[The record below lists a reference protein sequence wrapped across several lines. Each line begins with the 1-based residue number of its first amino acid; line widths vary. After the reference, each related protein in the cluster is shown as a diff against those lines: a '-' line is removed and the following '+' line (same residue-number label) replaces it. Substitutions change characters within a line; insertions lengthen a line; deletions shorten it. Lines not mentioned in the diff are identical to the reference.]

1 MSSVWK
7 RLQRVGKKA
16 SKFQFVASYQELIL
30 ECSKKWQPDKLRVVW
45 TRRNRRICSKLHG
58 WQPGIKNPYRG
69 MVVWPVPENVDIT
82 VTLYKDPHAE
92 EFEDKD
98 WTFVIENESKGHRK
112 VLASVDVNM
121 KKFAS
126 AMPNQVDLT
135 LKLKPLSVKVVEAT
149 LKLSLSCVF
158 LHEGKATDEDMQS
171 LASLMSVKPTD
182 IGNLDDFAES
192 DEEEDR
198 RASAGATLS
207 TGATAPLS
215 GARKNE
221 WHPPQASPAV
231 GAGPSSL
238 YPSSAGAVP
247 SALLPPPRPA
257 PYTLPG
263 PAPVAAPVPARP
275 AALPTASQ
283 PVFLS
288 GARKNEWHPTQAPP
302 AVGAGPSSLYPS
314 SAGAVPS
321 ALLPLPRPAPYT
333 LPGPAPVAAPA
344 PARPAALPTV
354 SQPAPLS
361 GARKNEWRPPQ
372 APPAVGASPS
382 SLYPSSAGSVPSA
395 LLPPPRS
402 TPSTLPSPTSVPAPA
417 PTCPAALPTASQ
429 PEIQR
434 ELSTLAEED
443 DDSSAA
449 AQLAKNRSP
458 EKEWVPTLRPTTQP
472 PTATP
477 PRPLSLGRP
486 EDLQRTPRAA
496 GSISIANQHPPP
508 STSTAPQPK
517 RTGLDEAELATA
529 KSPEIM
535 AAVLPPPGPGAAGV
549 PVSSFTQQPRSEGVQ
564 MEEKPVE
571 ALPVAPSQARVD
583 RHTDA
588 TPESPVATLSPPSA
602 LPQTVPPESPC
613 APSQEI
619 PGQEQSPSPR
629 DKLSLAKASPALV
642 EEANEKVEV
651 EETTPGLEAVKEVGL
666 GAGQEEEPV
675 GPVEAAVGAL
685 DSGPEIMAPVLQAPG
700 PGAADVPD
708 GLSKQQPRSEGV
720 QKEEKPVEE
729 KPVEEKPMEEK
740 PMEEKPME
748 EKPMEEKPVEEKPVE
763 EKPVEEKPVE
773 APIAAPVQD
782 RADRH
787 TDATPESPVA
797 SPPSA
802 LPQTVPTKPPRAPA
816 QEQSPLQED
825 KLPLVES
832 GPALDEGANEKVE
845 VVMTFPGSEAVTEE
859 AGSGAGQKK
868 EEHMGPVEVAV
879 GVLDRGVERADRHT
893 DATPESPETAPP
905 TLYALP
911 LIIPPEAPCAPVQDL
926 RPSQEDKLTLAET
939 GQVLDGTANEKEKEE
954 SLSVSEAVK
963 EESPGTSPPTPSV
976 VPLFCSVPPE
986 APCAPAQEQ
995 SPTLEDNLP
1004 LTEAGPVLDGTA
1016 QEQSPSLDE
1025 RLPLGKTSFAFDERN
1040 LELKVMPG
1048 LEDVME
1054 EVGPGAGQEEE
1065 PVGPVEAAVG
1075 TLDRGPEIVAAALP
1089 PPGPGAAGVPV
1100 STAQPRSDGAQ
1111 MEEKPVEAAAQDR
1124 VERADRRT
1132 GASPKIPEAAPPPP
1146 YALPLL
1152 VPSEAPCAPAQNQSA
1167 SQEDKLSLTKTGPD
1181 LDASAN
1187 EKEKEESLSVLEDV
1201 MEKSPVTPPSPPPL
1215 SAQPQ
1220 IFLTEGPCAPAH
1232 KQSPSQEN
1240 MLPLAES
1247 GSALDEEVNKKEPKA
1262 DLVSVLEAV
1271 KEDSPDTSPPTP
1283 SALHQTIAPED
1294 PCNPAQEM
1302 SSQEQSPSQ
1311 GDKLP
1316 LDEAGPVLD
1325 GTTNEKEI
1333 EDSLSALEAVKEE
1346 STVTPPPPPSVLPQF
1361 IPPEAPC
1368 APAQE
1373 QNPTLK
1379 DKLPLTEAG
1388 PVLDGTATEKEKEE
1402 YLSMLEG
1409 VMEESPVTPPPS
1421 MSALPQSFLIKDPS
1435 APAQETPAQEHSLSQ
1450 KDKLP
1455 LTESDSAVHEG
1466 ANKIELM
1473 DNLLPELIGLEG
1485 VKEESPVTLPLSP
1498 SVVPQTVPPEAPCN
1512 PAQEMS
1518 SQEQSNS
1525 QGDKL
1530 PLAEAGPVLDGIATE
1545 KEKEDSLSI
1554 LEAVKEESTVTPPP
1568 PPSVL
1573 SQSFQTEGTCTLA
1586 QEIPAQDKSTSQE
1599 DMPPLAESGP
1609 ALDEEANKKEPKADL
1624 VSVLEAVKEE
1634 RLVAP
1639 PPPPS
1644 ALPLT
1649 TPPEALCAPA
1659 QDQSP
1664 SQDYMLFLAKT
1675 SFAFDEAGNER
1686 NLELKVMP
1694 GLEDVMEEEA
1704 GPGGGQEEESVG
1716 PVEAAV
1722 RGPEIVAAALPP
1734 PGPGAAGV
1742 PVSTAQP
1749 RSDGAQ
1755 MEEKPVEAA
1764 AQDRV
1769 ERADR
1774 RTGASPKIP
1783 EAAPP
1788 SPYALPL
1795 LVPSEAPC
1803 APAQNQSPSQENK
1816 LSLTETGP
1824 DLDATDNEKEKEE
1837 FLSVLEDVMEK
1848 SPVTPPSPPPL
1859 SAQPQSFLTEGPCAP
1874 AHKQSPSQENMLPLA
1889 ESGSAL
1895 DEEVNEKETKADLV
1909 SVLEAVKEESPETS
1923 PPSPSALH
1931 QTIAPE
1937 DPCAS
1942 AQEQSPTL
1950 EDKLPLTEAGL
1961 VLDGTAT
1968 EKEKE
1973 ECLSVLEGVMEE
1985 SPVTPPP
1992 SMSALPQSFLIKGPC
2007 TPAQETP
2014 AQEQSLSQEDKLPL
2028 AESDSA
2034 VDKGA
2039 NKMEP
2044 MDNLLP
2050 ELIGLEA
2057 VKEESPVTFPPS
2069 PSILHQTVP
2078 PEAPCT
2084 PAQETPSQEQN
2095 QSQGDKLPLA
2105 EAGPVLDGTANE
2117 KEIEESLSVL
2127 ETVMEESPVTPS
2139 SPTTALPQ
2147 TIPPEATCALPQEQS
2162 PSQDD
2167 TLSLAKT
2174 SFAFDEA
2181 ANEKYLELKVMSGLE
2196 DVMEEAGS
2204 GAGREEEPVGPVE
2217 AAVRGP
2223 EIVAASLPPPGP
2235 GAASVL
2241 VSTPQP
2247 RSEGIQMEARVDRD
2261 IDVALESS
2269 VTPPP
2274 PPSVLPQTFPSEPLC
2289 SPAQET
2295 QAQEQTPPSN
2305 PEQFLLATSGLPL
2318 DEQNQKAEPGPG
2330 LEVVMEEVGSGV
2342 GQGEKPVGTV
2352 EKAVGTLEM
2361 GSEQPK
2367 PAPPPAPVPAPRLK
2381 KRLSASLSDD
2391 SAPSPDSSQTSLA
2404 GTPEKTCPPSSRPQ
2418 PNGAAPATP
2427 ANELVPPRRS
2437 KRRNLP
2443 TPTVKPDDV
2452 PQERGIVEEERGPTV
2467 DPQVMPSPGLV
2478 SSSQSLL
2485 EWCQEVTRG
2494 YRAVKVT
2501 NFSTSWRNGLAFCA
2515 ILHHFHPDKIDY
2527 NALDPYDIKFNN
2539 KKAFDGFAAL
2549 GISRLLEP
2557 ADMVLLSVPD
2567 RLIVMTYLCQIR
2579 THFTG
2584 QELSVL
2590 QIEHN
2595 NQNTTYGVGP
2605 PPESEPSGR
2614 PEDSAAARFYAQ
2626 KLQEGAL
2633 EREKGR
2639 EKEREKERGET
2650 PSRPNGELVPPPR
2663 PKRALQ
2669 RAESQEGEGALR
2681 RSSAGSQG
2689 GGTPIAPPRP
2699 HATAAK
2705 STFAH
2710 VRDADLVKKRRS
2722 RLKSESSQSVDEG
2735 DGSDATAAPV
2745 AEVSAAPVDSRT
2757 KPSPAMP
2764 RDGQDPD
2771 AKSPPSPTQPREE
2784 PRQAEDENLRLKD
2797 TSQYVLSE
2805 IQALENEQRHIDSR
2819 AALVE
2824 TRLRQLMESGSN
2836 RVEEEQLIQEWFTLV
2851 NKKNALIRRQD
2862 HLQLLQEEQD
2872 LERRFELLN
2881 RELRAMMSV
2890 EEWQK
2895 TTAQQ
2900 HREQLLLQELI
2911 SLVNK
2916 RDELV
2921 RDMDAKERGALEE
2934 DARLERGLEQRRRK
2948 FSRKEKCV
2956 LQ

>member
-30 ECSKKWQPDKLRVVW
+30 ECSKKQPDKLRVVW

-207 TGATAPLS
+207 TGATVPHTAFAKNDGRSPGGQSAPS
-215 GARKNE
+215 
-221 WHPPQASPAV
+221 V

-238 YPSSAGAVP
+238 RPSPASTGP
-247 SALLPPPRPA
+247 SALPPPRPSHYD
-257 PYTLPG
+257 YT
-263 PAPVAAPVPARP
+263 VPAFAP
-275 AALPTASQ
+275 AHPPVLPAVYQPASGTASASPTSTHLPPPPQ
-283 PVFLS
+283 P
-288 GARKNEWHPTQAPP
+288 
-302 AVGAGPSSLYPS
+302 PSPNGQDWMRRSW
-314 SAGAVPS
+314 
-321 ALLPLPRPAPYT
+321 PLPR
-333 LPGPAPVAAPA
+333 
-344 PARPAALPTV
+344 
-354 SQPAPLS
+354 
-361 GARKNEWRPPQ
+361 
-372 APPAVGASPS
+372 
-382 SLYPSSAGSVPSA
+382 
-395 LLPPPRS
+395 
-402 TPSTLPSPTSVPAPA
+402 
-417 PTCPAALPTASQ
+417 
-429 PEIQR
+429 
-434 ELSTLAEED
+434 
-443 DDSSAA
+443 
-449 AQLAKNRSP
+449 
-458 EKEWVPTLRPTTQP
+458 
-472 PTATP
+472 
-477 PRPLSLGRP
+477 
-486 EDLQRTPRAA
+486 
-496 GSISIANQHPPP
+496 
-508 STSTAPQPK
+508 
-517 RTGLDEAELATA
+517 
-529 KSPEIM
+529 
-535 AAVLPPPGPGAAGV
+535 
-549 PVSSFTQQPRSEGVQ
+549 
-564 MEEKPVE
+564 
-571 ALPVAPSQARVD
+571 
-583 RHTDA
+583 
-588 TPESPVATLSPPSA
+588 
-602 LPQTVPPESPC
+602 
-613 APSQEI
+613 
-619 PGQEQSPSPR
+619 
-629 DKLSLAKASPALV
+629 
-642 EEANEKVEV
+642 
-651 EETTPGLEAVKEVGL
+651 
-666 GAGQEEEPV
+666 
-675 GPVEAAVGAL
+675 
-685 DSGPEIMAPVLQAPG
+685 
-700 PGAADVPD
+700 
-708 GLSKQQPRSEGV
+708 
-720 QKEEKPVEE
+720 
-729 KPVEEKPMEEK
+729 
-740 PMEEKPME
+740 
-748 EKPMEEKPVEEKPVE
+748 
-763 EKPVEEKPVE
+763 
-773 APIAAPVQD
+773 
-782 RADRH
+782 
-787 TDATPESPVA
+787 
-797 SPPSA
+797 
-802 LPQTVPTKPPRAPA
+802 
-816 QEQSPLQED
+816 
-825 KLPLVES
+825 
-832 GPALDEGANEKVE
+832 
-845 VVMTFPGSEAVTEE
+845 
-859 AGSGAGQKK
+859 
-868 EEHMGPVEVAV
+868 
-879 GVLDRGVERADRHT
+879 
-893 DATPESPETAPP
+893 
-905 TLYALP
+905 
-911 LIIPPEAPCAPVQDL
+911 
-926 RPSQEDKLTLAET
+926 
-939 GQVLDGTANEKEKEE
+939 
-954 SLSVSEAVK
+954 
-963 EESPGTSPPTPSV
+963 
-976 VPLFCSVPPE
+976 
-986 APCAPAQEQ
+986 
-995 SPTLEDNLP
+995 
-1004 LTEAGPVLDGTA
+1004 
-1016 QEQSPSLDE
+1016 
-1025 RLPLGKTSFAFDERN
+1025 
-1040 LELKVMPG
+1040 
-1048 LEDVME
+1048 
-1054 EVGPGAGQEEE
+1054 
-1065 PVGPVEAAVG
+1065 
-1075 TLDRGPEIVAAALP
+1075 
-1089 PPGPGAAGVPV
+1089 
-1100 STAQPRSDGAQ
+1100 
-1111 MEEKPVEAAAQDR
+1111 
-1124 VERADRRT
+1124 
-1132 GASPKIPEAAPPPP
+1132 
-1146 YALPLL
+1146 
-1152 VPSEAPCAPAQNQSA
+1152 
-1167 SQEDKLSLTKTGPD
+1167 
-1181 LDASAN
+1181 
-1187 EKEKEESLSVLEDV
+1187 
-1201 MEKSPVTPPSPPPL
+1201 
-1215 SAQPQ
+1215 
-1220 IFLTEGPCAPAH
+1220 
-1232 KQSPSQEN
+1232 
-1240 MLPLAES
+1240 
-1247 GSALDEEVNKKEPKA
+1247 
-1262 DLVSVLEAV
+1262 
-1271 KEDSPDTSPPTP
+1271 
-1283 SALHQTIAPED
+1283 
-1294 PCNPAQEM
+1294 
-1302 SSQEQSPSQ
+1302 
-1311 GDKLP
+1311 
-1316 LDEAGPVLD
+1316 
-1325 GTTNEKEI
+1325 
-1333 EDSLSALEAVKEE
+1333 
-1346 STVTPPPPPSVLPQF
+1346 
-1361 IPPEAPC
+1361 
-1368 APAQE
+1368 
-1373 QNPTLK
+1373 
-1379 DKLPLTEAG
+1379 
-1388 PVLDGTATEKEKEE
+1388 
-1402 YLSMLEG
+1402 
-1409 VMEESPVTPPPS
+1409 
-1421 MSALPQSFLIKDPS
+1421 
-1435 APAQETPAQEHSLSQ
+1435 
-1450 KDKLP
+1450 
-1455 LTESDSAVHEG
+1455 
-1466 ANKIELM
+1466 
-1473 DNLLPELIGLEG
+1473 
-1485 VKEESPVTLPLSP
+1485 VTLPLSP

-1573 SQSFQTEGTCTLA
+1573 SQSFQTEGPCTLA

-1634 RLVAP
+1634 SLVAP

-1649 TPPEALCAPA
+1649 IPPEALCAPA

-1704 GPGGGQEEESVG
+1704 GPGGGQEEEPVG

-1722 RGPEIVAAALPP
+1722 RG
-1734 PGPGAAGV
+1734 
-1742 PVSTAQP
+1742 
-1749 RSDGAQ
+1749 
-1755 MEEKPVEAA
+1755 
-1764 AQDRV
+1764 
-1769 ERADR
+1769 
-1774 RTGASPKIP
+1774 PKIP

-1895 DEEVNEKETKADLV
+1895 DEEVNEKEPKADLV

-2204 GAGREEEPVGPVE
+2204 GAGWEEEPVGPVE
-2217 AAVRGP
+2217 VAVRGP

-2247 RSEGIQMEARVDRD
+2247 KSEGVQMEARVDRD

-2361 GSEQPK
+2361 G
-2367 PAPPPAPVPAPRLK
+2367 
-2381 KRLSASLSDD
+2381 
-2391 SAPSPDSSQTSLA
+2391 
-2404 GTPEKTCPPSSRPQ
+2404 
-2418 PNGAAPATP
+2418 
-2427 ANELVPPRRS
+2427 
-2437 KRRNLP
+2437 
-2443 TPTVKPDDV
+2443 
-2452 PQERGIVEEERGPTV
+2452 
-2467 DPQVMPSPGLV
+2467 PGLV

-2735 DGSDATAAPV
+2735 DGCC
-2745 AEVSAAPVDSRT
+2745 VS
-2757 KPSPAMP
+2757 
-2764 RDGQDPD
+2764 
-2771 AKSPPSPTQPREE
+2771 
-2784 PRQAEDENLRLKD
+2784 RLKD